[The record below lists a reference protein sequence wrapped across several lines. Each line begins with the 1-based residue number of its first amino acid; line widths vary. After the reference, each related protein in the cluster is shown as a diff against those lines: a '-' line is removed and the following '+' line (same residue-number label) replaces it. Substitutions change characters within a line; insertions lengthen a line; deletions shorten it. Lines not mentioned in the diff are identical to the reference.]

1 MARASEGRV
10 QQSTPPDAGRFIEVL
25 GPAVHQAA
33 AIAHAMEGRARNRP
47 KWGEASDVKA
57 ALTLAD
63 CAAQEA
69 VLVPLLANFPEV
81 CLAAE
86 EDTPSVAAF
95 PQQGPARVVVDP
107 IDGTLRSYLE
117 QRGPYACMV
126 GLCVADRFEAGIVA
140 LPREGLILDG
150 RRGAGA
156 RCTRS
161 RGTARPWRARATGP
175 RVLVSYN
182 MPDAVLQQLQQAG
195 YEVAFGCGGA
205 ISVAPLIPGVRAGL
219 RLATTNPEGVSI
231 RGRVGL
237 CIARAAGALVT
248 TASGAAFPE
257 EVTTPAPILVVAAER
272 QDLGPLQEAVRGLA
286 GATSAGSQAPRHPPG
301 ASR

>member
-1 MARASEGRV
+1 MAQPGVAPRPE
-10 QQSTPPDAGRFIEVL
+10 RFIEVL

-69 VLVPLLANFPEV
+69 VLVSLLAHFPEV

-86 EDTPSVAAF
+86 EDTPSAAAF
-95 PQQGPARVVVDP
+95 PATGPARVVVDP
-107 IDGTLRSYLE
+107 IDGTLHSYLE

-126 GLCVADRFEAGIVA
+126 GLCVAGRFEAGIVA
-140 LPREGLILDG
+140 LPREGLFLDG

-156 RCTRS
+156 RRTRP
-161 RGTARPWRARATGP
+161 RGTARPWRAQATGA

-182 MPDAVLQQLQQAG
+182 MPGSVVQKLQRAG

-219 RLATTNPEGVSI
+219 RLANTNPEGVSI

-248 TASGAAFPE
+248 TESGAAFPE
-257 EVTTPAPILVVAAER
+257 EVTAPAPILVVAAEQ
-272 QDLGPLQEAVRGLA
+272 QDVALLQEAVHGVLET
-286 GATSAGSQAPRHPPG
+286 TSAGSRVPRPPPG
-301 ASR
+301 GSR